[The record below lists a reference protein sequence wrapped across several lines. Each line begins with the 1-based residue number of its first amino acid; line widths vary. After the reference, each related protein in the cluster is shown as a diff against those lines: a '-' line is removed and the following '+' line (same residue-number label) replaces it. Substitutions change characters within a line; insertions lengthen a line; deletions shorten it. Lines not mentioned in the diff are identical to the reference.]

1 MSSKLTDF
9 VWDIIDTVDLE
20 YEGEMYN
27 LVEVGDWIADYK
39 YENRQIIVMKAS
51 SGKYY
56 SILQSRSGSSFTDW
70 YYNDIDD
77 MVEVEPETVSKIVW
91 NRVE

>member
-1 MSSKLTDF
+1 MNNLTEFIWEILED
-9 VWDIIDTVDLE
+9 VDLE

-51 SGKYY
+51 SGKHY
-56 SILQSRSGSSFTDW
+56 SVLQSRCGSSFTDW
-70 YYNDIDD
+70 HHNDIDR

-91 NRVE
+91 NVVK